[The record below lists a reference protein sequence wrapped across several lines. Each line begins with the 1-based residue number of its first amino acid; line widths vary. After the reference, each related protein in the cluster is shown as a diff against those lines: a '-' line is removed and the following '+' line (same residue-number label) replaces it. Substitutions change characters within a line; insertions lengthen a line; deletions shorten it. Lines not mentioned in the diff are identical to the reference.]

1 MNKQREG
8 VAGCGL
14 AKANTA
20 CVLPQL
26 RPYCIFI
33 ALHIKV
39 STLTLGTV
47 KIVIWLA
54 DVMNPLVTSDLFC
67 LLILLYLY
75 YISSP
80 QDFHFPICSNIF
92 SQRSILTRCY
102 SNPTCRLV
110 SLWAVCP
117 FVKIKITTN
126 SNLSVG
132 LWTSEIKTAGR
143 RRWKQARKRGA
154 KPQPNPADP
163 KDSRV
168 VPEWADVTVFQKQIV
183 F

>member
-8 VAGCGL
+8 MAGCGL
-14 AKANTA
+14 VKANTA
-20 CVLPQL
+20 CVLLQV

-47 KIVIWLA
+47 KIVISLA
-54 DVMNPLVTSDLFC
+54 DVMNPLVTLDLFC
-67 LLILLYLY
+67 LLILLYLC

-80 QDFHFPICSNIF
+80 QDFHFSICSNVF

-110 SLWAVCP
+110 SLFAVFP
-117 FVKIKITTN
+117 FVKIEITAN
-126 SNLSVG
+126 SNLSTG

-143 RRWKQARKRGA
+143 RR
-154 KPQPNPADP
+154 
-163 KDSRV
+163 
-168 VPEWADVTVFQKQIV
+168 
-183 F
+183 